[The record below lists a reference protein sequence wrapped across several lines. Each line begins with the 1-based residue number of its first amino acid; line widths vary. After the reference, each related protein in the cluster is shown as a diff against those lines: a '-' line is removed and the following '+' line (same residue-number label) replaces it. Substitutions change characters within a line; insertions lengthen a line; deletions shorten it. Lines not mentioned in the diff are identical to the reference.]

1 VKRLAY
7 AFLILLC
14 VAAPAAA
21 HTITPGTTGFT
32 DGLQHPFGLPAHLM
46 AILGFGLLLGAQDV
60 AAWRLPTYA
69 FLAGLTAGLA
79 GGPLVMTATLDA
91 RLAVAL
97 LALAVLLGGTIALA
111 RPLPSLLLLALG
123 ALTGFGLGLDS
134 APEGGTLQQTVGA
147 LAGSGFAITFALLNA
162 AMLAQYAHSQVGPQA
177 WQKIGVRIVGSWIAA
192 AGIMVLALQLR

>member
-1 VKRLAY
+1 VRTLPLA
-7 AFLILLC
+7 AFLILC

-46 AILGFGLLLGAQDV
+46 TILGFGLLLGAQDV
-60 AAWRLPTYA
+60 AAWRQPIYA
-69 FLAGLTAGLA
+69 LLSGLTAGLA
-79 GGPLVMTATLDA
+79 AGPLVMTTALDA

-97 LALAVLLGGTIALA
+97 LALAVLLGGMIALA

-123 ALTGFGLGLDS
+123 ALTGFCLGLDS

-162 AMLAQYAHSQVGPQA
+162 AMLAQYAHSQSGQQA

>member
-1 VKRLAY
+1 VKPLPLA
-7 AFLILLC
+7 AALLFWA
-14 VAAPAAA
+14 AAPAAA
-21 HTITPGTTGFT
+21 HRITPGTAGFT
-32 DGLQHPFGLPAHLM
+32 DGLQHPFGLPAHIML
-46 AILGFGLLLGAQDV
+46 ILGVGLLLGRHDV

-79 GGPLVMTATLDA
+79 GGPLAMTPALDA

-97 LALAVLLGGTIALA
+97 LALAVLLGGMVALA

-147 LAGSGFAITFALLNA
+147 LAGSGFAMIFALLNA
-162 AMLAQYAHSQVGPQA
+162 AMLAQYAHGRIGRQA